1 MGSLRMP
8 CRPPGLPIGNLLSDT
23 REPREVNGISRPP
36 DNAGESLGES
46 LEEPRAPARDNAPAG
61 KPGERQCQAP
71 STPRQSLLPKSARLA
86 NVTKFPGDARNFAMV
101 TRSSQSLDSESGL
114 TPGWEHDSL
123 YDGATWGLRA
133 VCPPSIGLIS
143 PSSQVY
149 LELAKSLRFTFIRA

>member
-1 MGSLRMP
+1 M
-8 CRPPGLPIGNLLSDT
+8 
-23 REPREVNGISRPP
+23 NGISRPP

-71 STPRQSLLPKSARLA
+71 AHHGSLLPKSARLA

-149 LELAKSLRFTFIRA
+149 LELAKSLRFTFNRA